1 MACPVAWIGSAA
13 MSDLLRTDDVYVVR
27 GGGPLHGTVRVPGA
41 KNSALKLIAAS
52 VLTDEPVTI
61 HNLPDIAD
69 IPVMVDLV
77 RSLGADATLAD
88 GSVTIVGAGRP
99 GHEPDPAGMAAIRAS
114 ISLLGPIV
122 GRCRRARLAMPGG
135 DRIGKRAIDFHL
147 TGLSA
152 MGAEVVEGDGFVDVR
167 ADDLHGASI
176 TLEFPSVGATENLLM
191 AAVLAD
197 GVTVIDNA
205 AREPEI
211 QDLCRMLFA
220 MGAEIEGLGTSTLR
234 VTGVEALSGVT
245 WHTVPDR
252 IQAGTWAVAAG
263 VTGGEIRVEGVR
275 PSDLRLVVSK
285 LRAAGMVVDEE
296 PDAIIAKAGQLQACN
311 FVTLPYPGFPTDMQP
326 QMMVLLT
333 QAEGSS
339 RCTENVFESRFS
351 FVEGLQRMGADIVI
365 DGHHA
370 IIRGPSRLT
379 GARLDALDVRAGA
392 AGVLAGLV
400 AEGETVVT
408 DIHHVDRGYHDFD
421 MVLRSLG
428 ADIERRPG
436 A

>member
-1 MACPVAWIGSAA
+1 

-52 VLTDEPVTI
+52 VLTSEPVTI

-77 RSLGADATLAD
+77 RSLGADADLRD
-88 GSVTIVGAGRP
+88 GTVHIEGRGDP
-99 GHEPDPAGMAAIRAS
+99 GHEPDPEGMAAIRAS
-114 ISLLGPIV
+114 ISLLGPV
-122 GRCRRARLAMPGG
+122 VSRTRRARFAQPGG
-135 DRIGKRAIDFHL
+135 DKIGRRAIDFHL
-147 TGLSA
+147 EGLRA
-152 MGAEVVEGDGFVDVR
+152 MGAEVRDVDGFVEIT
-167 ADDLHGASI
+167 ADDLHGANI

-191 AAVLAD
+191 AGVLAD

-205 AREPEI
+205 AREPEV

-220 MGAEIEGLGTSTLR
+220 MGAEIEGIGTSTLR
-234 VTGVEALSGVT
+234 ITGVDELAGVT

-275 PSDLRLVVSK
+275 PSDLKLVVSK
-285 LRAAGMVVDEE
+285 LRAAGVVVDEE
-296 PDAIIAKAGQLQACN
+296 PDALVAKGGPLRACN
-311 FVTLPYPGFPTDMQP
+311 FVTLPFPGFPTDMQP

-333 QAEGSS
+333 QAEGAS

-351 FVEGLQRMGADIVI
+351 FVEELRRMGADIVI

-370 IIRGPSRLT
+370 VIRGPSSLR

-392 AGVLAGLV
+392 AGLLAGLV

-408 DIHHVDRGYHDFD
+408 DIHHIDRGYPDVD
-421 MVLRSLG
+421 ATLRALG
-428 ADIERRPG
+428 GDVQRVPGDQRPG
-436 A
+436 AGTTVRG

>member
-1 MACPVAWIGSAA
+1 
-13 MSDLLRTDDVYVVR
+13 MSEHGPDDVYVVR
-27 GGGPLHGTVRVPGA
+27 GGGPLHGSVRVPGA

-52 VLTDEPVTI
+52 VLTDDPVTL

-69 IPVMVDLV
+69 VPVMVDLV
-77 RSLGADATLAD
+77 RSLGADATMD
-88 GSVTIVGAGRP
+88 GATVTIVGRGDP
-99 GHEPDPAGMAAIRAS
+99 GHEPDPDGMAAIRAS

-122 GRCRRARLAMPGG
+122 GRTRRARLAQPGG
-135 DRIGKRAIDFHL
+135 DRIGTRAIDFHL
-147 TGLSA
+147 AGLSA
-152 MGAEVVEGDGFVDVR
+152 MGADVSQRDGFVEVR
-167 ADDLHGASI
+167 ADNLHGASI

-191 AAVLAD
+191 AGVLAD
-197 GVTVIDNA
+197 GTTVIDNA
-205 AREPEI
+205 AREPEV

-220 MGAEIEGLGTSTLR
+220 MGAEIEGIGTSTLR
-234 VTGVEALSGVT
+234 ITGVDELAGVT

-263 VTGGEIRVEGVR
+263 LTGGEIRIEGVR
-275 PSDLRLVVSK
+275 PSDLALVVSK
-285 LRAAGMVVDEE
+285 LRTAGVVIDEE
-296 PDAIIAKAGQLQACN
+296 PDAIVAKGGALHACN

-333 QAEGSS
+333 QADGSS

-351 FVEGLQRMGADIVI
+351 FVEELRRMGADIIV

-370 IIRGPSRLT
+370 IIRGPRRLHGT
-379 GARLDALDVRAGA
+379 RLDALDVRAGA

-400 AEGETVVT
+400 ADGETVVT
-408 DIHHVDRGYHDFD
+408 DIHHIDRGYQDFD
-421 MVLRSLG
+421 RLLRSVG
-428 ADIERRPG
+428 ADVTRTSASEVGHRPS

>member
-1 MACPVAWIGSAA
+1 

-41 KNSALKLIAAS
+41 KNSALKLVAAS

-61 HNLPDIAD
+61 HNLPAIAD

-77 RSLGADATLAD
+77 RSLGTDASMDDDTVTL
-88 GSVTIVGAGRP
+88 VGRGNP
-99 GHEPDPAGMAAIRAS
+99 GHEPDPQGMAAIRAS
-114 ISLLGPIV
+114 ISLLGPVV
-122 GRCRRARLAMPGG
+122 GRTRRARFVQPGG
-135 DRIGKRAIDFHL
+135 DRIGRRAIDFHL
-147 TGLSA
+147 AGLTA
-152 MGAEVVEGDGFVDVR
+152 MGAEVRHVDGIIDVR
-167 ADDLHGASI
+167 ADDLRGAHI

-205 AREPEI
+205 AREPEV

-220 MGAEIEGLGTSTLR
+220 MGAEIQGIGTSTLR
-234 VTGVEALSGVT
+234 ITGVEGLSGVT
-245 WHTVPDR
+245 WHTAPDR

-263 VTGGEIRVEGVR
+263 VTGGEIRIEGVR
-275 PSDLRLVVSK
+275 PSDLTLVVSK
-285 LRAAGMVVDEE
+285 LRTAGVVVDEE
-296 PDAIIAKAGQLQACN
+296 PDAIVAKGGPLQACN

-333 QAEGSS
+333 QAEGAS

-351 FVEGLQRMGADIVI
+351 FVDELRRMGADIVV

-370 IIRGPSRLT
+370 IIRGPAALR

-400 AEGETVVT
+400 ADGETVVT
-408 DIHHVDRGYHDFD
+408 DIHHVDRGYPDFD
-421 MVLRSLG
+421 VTLRGLG
-428 ADIERRPG
+428 GNVQRVPREPGDGTGRPPG

>member
-1 MACPVAWIGSAA
+1 MDSLGG
-13 MSDLLRTDDVYVVR
+13 MSELLRTDDVYVVR

-52 VLTDEPVTI
+52 VLTAEPVTI

-77 RSLGADATLAD
+77 RSLGADATLEG
-88 GSVTIVGAGRP
+88 GSVRIVGRGAP
-99 GHEPDPAGMAAIRAS
+99 GHEPDPEAMAAIRAS
-114 ISLLGPIV
+114 IALLGPVV
-122 GRCRRARLAMPGG
+122 GRTRRARFAQPGG
-135 DRIGKRAIDFHL
+135 DRIGQRAIDFHL
-147 TGLSA
+147 AGLQA
-152 MGAEVVEGDGFVDVR
+152 MGADVREVDGFVEIT
-167 ADDLHGASI
+167 ADDLHGANI

-197 GVTVIDNA
+197 GVSVIDNA

-220 MGAEIEGLGTSTLR
+220 MGAEIEGIGTSTLR
-234 VTGVEALSGVT
+234 ITGVDELSGVT

-263 VTGGEIRVEGVR
+263 ITGGEVRVEGVR
-275 PSDLRLVVSK
+275 PSDLKLVVSK
-285 LRAAGMVVDEE
+285 LRAAGMVVEEE
-296 PDAIIAKAGQLQACN
+296 PDAIVAKGGALRATN
-311 FVTLPYPGFPTDMQP
+311 FVTLPFPGFPTDMQP

-333 QAEGSS
+333 QADGAS

-351 FVEGLQRMGADIVI
+351 FVDELRRMGAEIVI

-370 IIRGPSRLT
+370 VIRGPTDLR

-392 AGVLAGLV
+392 AGILAGLV

-408 DIHHVDRGYHDFD
+408 EIHHVDRGYPDID
-421 MVLRSLG
+421 VTLRSLG
-428 ADIERRPG
+428 GDVRRVPG
-436 A
+436 ADVGA